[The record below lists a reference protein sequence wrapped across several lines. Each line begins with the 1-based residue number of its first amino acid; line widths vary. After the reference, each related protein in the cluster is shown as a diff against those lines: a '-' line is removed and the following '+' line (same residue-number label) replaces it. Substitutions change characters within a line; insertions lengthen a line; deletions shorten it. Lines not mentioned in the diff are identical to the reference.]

1 VRVLITA
8 GPTREFLDDVR
19 YLSNPSTGAMG
30 FACAAAAVRAGHRV
44 TLVTGPSSLPN
55 PPGAT
60 VVRITS
66 ALEMRAAAM
75 KAYRRADAVI
85 ATAAVS
91 DYRPARRVKGKMKKG
106 PARMRLDLV
115 RTPDI
120 LGEMG
125 RYKGKRIRI
134 GFALETKDEIANALG
149 KLAAKKLDHVVL
161 DSPAAFGADRID
173 ATVIH
178 ADGSRE
184 SFRRIAKGTL
194 AKLLVDL
201 LKRPSFSGR

>member
-8 GPTREFLDDVR
+8 GPTREYLDDVR

-30 FACAAAAVRAGHRV
+30 FACAGAAVRAGHRV
-44 TLVTGPSSLPN
+44 TLVTGPSALPD

-75 KAYRRADAVI
+75 KAYRQADAVI

-106 PARMRLDLV
+106 PARIRLDLV

-125 RYKGKRIRI
+125 RSKGKRILI
-134 GFALETKDEIANALG
+134 GFALETKDEIANAMG

-161 DSPAAFGADRID
+161 DSPSAFGADRID

-184 SFRRIAKGTL
+184 VFRRISKKDL
-194 AKLLVDL
+194 AKLLVRIL
-201 LKRPSFSGR
+201 E

>member
-1 VRVLITA
+1 MRVLITA
-8 GPTREFLDDVR
+8 GPTREHLDDVR

-30 FACAAAAVRAGHRV
+30 FACAEEARRAGHAV
-44 TLVTGPSSLPN
+44 TLVTGPSSLPD
-55 PPGAT
+55 PSGVT
-60 VVRITS
+60 VKRVTS
-66 ALEMRAAAM
+66 ADEMKKAAM
-75 KAYRRADAVI
+75 AAYVSADAVI

-106 PARMRLDLV
+106 PARMSLELV

-125 RYKGKRIRI
+125 RKKGKKILI
-134 GFALETKDEIANALG
+134 GFALETRDEVENAMS
-149 KLAAKKLDHVVL
+149 KLAAKRLDHVVL

-178 ADGSRE
+178 ADGARE
-184 SFRRIAKGTL
+184 SFRSIAKREL
-194 AKLLVDL
+194 AALLVGL
-201 LKRPSFSGR
+201 LNR

>member
-8 GPTREFLDDVR
+8 GPTREYLDDVR

-30 FACAAAAVRAGHRV
+30 FACAVAAVRAGHRV
-44 TLVTGPSSLPN
+44 ALVTGPSALPD

-75 KAYRRADAVI
+75 KAYRQADAVI

-106 PARMRLDLV
+106 PARIRLDLV

-125 RYKGKRIRI
+125 RSKGKRILI
-134 GFALETKDEIANALG
+134 GFALETKDEIANAMG

-161 DSPAAFGADRID
+161 DSPSAFGADRID

-184 SFRRIAKGTL
+184 VFRRISKKDL
-194 AKLLVDL
+194 AKLLVRIL
-201 LKRPSFSGR
+201 E

>member
-1 VRVLITA
+1 MHVLVTG

-19 YLSNPSTGAMG
+19 FLSNPSTGAMG
-30 FACAAAAVRAGHRV
+30 FACAEAAAKAGHRV
-44 TLVTGPSSLPN
+44 TLVTGPSAFPD
-55 PPGAT
+55 PRGVTT
-60 VVRITS
+60 VRVTT
-66 ALEMRAAAM
+66 ALEMRDAAL
-75 KAYRRADAVI
+75 KAYRSAGAVI

-91 DYRPARRVKGKMKKG
+91 DYRPARRAKGKIKKSA
-106 PARMRLDLV
+106 ARMTLDLV

-125 RYKGKRIRI
+125 RAKGKRILI
-134 GFALETKDEIANALG
+134 GFALETADEIANALG
-149 KLAAKKLDHVVL
+149 KLASKRLDHVVL

-184 SFRRIAKGTL
+184 SFRRIAKREL
-194 AKLLVDL
+194 AKLLVAL
-201 LKRPSFSGR
+201 LE

>member
-1 VRVLITA
+1 MHVLVTG

-30 FACAAAAVRAGHRV
+30 FACAEAAARAGHRV
-44 TLVTGPSSLPN
+44 TLVTGPSAFADPR
-55 PPGAT
+55 GVK
-60 VVRITS
+60 VVRVTS

-75 KAYRRADAVI
+75 KAYRTAQAVI

-91 DYRPARRVKGKMKKG
+91 DYRPARRARGKIKKG
-106 PARMRLDLV
+106 PGRMTLALV

-125 RYKGKRIRI
+125 RTKGARILI

-149 KLAAKKLDHVVL
+149 KLAAKRLDHVVL
-161 DSPAAFGADRID
+161 DSPAAFGAGRID

-178 ADGSRE
+178 ADGSNE
-184 SFRRIAKGTL
+184 SFRKIRKEEL
-194 AKLLVDL
+194 AKLLVRL
-201 LKRPSFSGR
+201 LE

>member
-1 VRVLITA
+1 MRVLITA

-19 YLSNPSTGAMG
+19 FLSNPSTGAMG
-30 FACAAAAVRAGHRV
+30 FACAEAAARAGHRV
-44 TLVTGPSSLPN
+44 TLVTGPSALPD
-55 PPGAT
+55 PRGVD
-60 VVRITS
+60 VVRVTG

-75 KAYRRADAVI
+75 KAYASCGAVI

-91 DYRPARRVKGKMKKG
+91 DYRPARRLKGKMKKG
-106 PARMRLDLV
+106 PARMSLDLV

-125 RYKGKRIRI
+125 RRKGERILI
-134 GFALETKDEIANALG
+134 GFALETKDETANALA

-161 DSPAAFGADRID
+161 DSPAAFGVHRID

-184 SFRRIAKGTL
+184 SFRKISKKDL
-194 AKLLVDL
+194 ATLLVGL
-201 LKRPSFSGR
+201 LE

>member
-8 GPTREFLDDVR
+8 GPTREHLDDVR

-30 FACAAAAVRAGHRV
+30 FACAGAAVRAGHAV
-44 TLVTGPSSLPN
+44 TLVTGPSALPD
-55 PPGAT
+55 PEGAT
-60 VVRITS
+60 VIRVTS
-66 ALEMRAAAM
+66 ADDMRKAAM
-75 KAYRRADAVI
+75 KAYGKADAVI

-106 PARMRLDLV
+106 PARMSLELV

-125 RYKGKRIRI
+125 RKKGKKTLI
-134 GFALETKDEIANALG
+134 GFALETRDEVETAMS
-149 KLAAKKLDHVVL
+149 KLASKRLDHVVL

-178 ADGSRE
+178 ADGARE
-184 SFRRIAKGTL
+184 TFRSIAKRDL
-194 AKLLVDL
+194 ATLLVGL
-201 LKRPSFSGR
+201 LNR

>member
-8 GPTREFLDDVR
+8 GPTREYLDDVR

-30 FACAAAAVRAGHRV
+30 FACAGAAVRAGHRV
-44 TLVTGPSSLPN
+44 TLITGPSALPD

-75 KAYRRADAVI
+75 KAYRQADAVI

-91 DYRPARRVKGKMKKG
+91 DYRPARRAKGKMKKG
-106 PARMRLDLV
+106 PARIRLDLV

-125 RYKGKRIRI
+125 RSKGKRILI
-134 GFALETKDEIANALG
+134 GFALETKDEIANAMG

-161 DSPAAFGADRID
+161 DSPSAFGADRID

-184 SFRRIAKGTL
+184 VFRRISKKDL
-194 AKLLVDL
+194 AKLLVRIL
-201 LKRPSFSGR
+201 E

>member
-1 VRVLITA
+1 MRVLITA
-8 GPTREFLDDVR
+8 GPTREYLDDVR
-19 YLSNPSTGAMG
+19 FLSNPSTGAMG
-30 FACAAAAVRAGHRV
+30 FACADAARRGGHQV
-44 TLVTGPSSLPN
+44 TLVTGPSALADPK
-55 PPGAT
+55 GVT
-60 VVRITS
+60 VIRVTS
-66 ALEMRAAAM
+66 ALEMRDAAL
-75 KAYRRADAVI
+75 KAYASTDAVI

-91 DYRPARRVKGKMKKG
+91 DYRPARRVKGKIKKG
-106 PARMRLDLV
+106 PGRMTLPLV

-125 RYKGKRIRI
+125 RSKGARILI

-184 SFRRIAKGTL
+184 VFRRISKKDL
-194 AKLLVDL
+194 AKLLVRL
-201 LKRPSFSGR
+201 LE

>member
-8 GPTREFLDDVR
+8 GPTREYLDDVR
-19 YLSNPSTGAMG
+19 FLSNPSTGSMG
-30 FACAAAAVRAGHRV
+30 FECAKAAARAGHRV
-44 TLVTGPSSLPN
+44 TLVTGPSSHADPK
-55 PPGAT
+55 GVT

-66 ALEMRAAAM
+66 ALEMRDAAL
-75 KAYRRADAVI
+75 KAYASADAVI

-91 DYRPARRVKGKMKKG
+91 DYRPAKRVNGKMKKG
-106 PARMRLDLV
+106 PARMSLPLV

-125 RYKGKRIRI
+125 RAKGNRTLI
-134 GFALETKDEIANALG
+134 GFALETKDEVANALG
-149 KLAAKKLDHVVL
+149 KLEAKKLDHVVL

-184 SFRRIAKGTL
+184 SFRGILKSEL
-194 AKLLVDL
+194 AKRLVRLLN
-201 LKRPSFSGR
+201 

>member
-1 VRVLITA
+1 MRVLITA
-8 GPTREFLDDVR
+8 GPTREHLDDVR
-19 YLSNPSTGAMG
+19 FLSNPSTGAMG
-30 FACAAAAVRAGHRV
+30 FACAEAAVRAGHRV
-44 TLVTGPSSLPN
+44 TLVTGPSALSDPR
-55 PPGAT
+55 GAT
-60 VVRITS
+60 VIRVTS
-66 ALEMRAAAM
+66 ALDMRAAAL
-75 KAYRRADAVI
+75 KAYRSSDAVI

-91 DYRPARRVKGKMKKG
+91 DYRPAKRVKGKIKKS
-106 PARMRLDLV
+106 ADRMTLDLV

-125 RYKGKRIRI
+125 RAKGKRILI

-149 KLAAKKLDHVVL
+149 KLASKRLDHVVL

-184 SFRRIAKGTL
+184 SFRRIAKRELG
-194 AKLLVDL
+194 KLLIAL
-201 LKRPSFSGR
+201 LE

>member
-1 VRVLITA
+1 MRVLITA
-8 GPTREFLDDVR
+8 GPTWEYLDDVR
-19 YLSNPSTGAMG
+19 FLSNPSTGAMG
-30 FACAAAAVRAGHRV
+30 FACAQAAARAGHRV
-44 TLVTGPSSLPN
+44 TLVTGPSTLADPR
-55 PPGAT
+55 G
-60 VVRITS
+60 VKVIRVTS

-75 KAYRRADAVI
+75 KAYAAAEAVI

-91 DYRPARRVKGKMKKG
+91 DYRPARRAKGKIKKSA
-106 PARMRLDLV
+106 ARLTLDLV

-125 RYKGKRIRI
+125 GRKGKRTLI

-161 DSPAAFGADRID
+161 DSPAAFGADRIA

-178 ADGSRE
+178 ANGSRE
-184 SFRRIAKGTL
+184 MFRGISKKDL
-194 AKLLVDL
+194 AKLLVGL
-201 LKRPSFSGR
+201 LD

>member
-8 GPTREFLDDVR
+8 GPTREYLDDVR

-30 FACAAAAVRAGHRV
+30 FACAGAAVRAGHRV
-44 TLVTGPSSLPN
+44 TLVTGPSALPD

-75 KAYRRADAVI
+75 KAYRQADAVI

-91 DYRPARRVKGKMKKG
+91 DYRPARRAKGKMKKG
-106 PARMRLDLV
+106 PARIRLDLV

-125 RYKGKRIRI
+125 RSKGKRILI
-134 GFALETKDEIANALG
+134 GFALETKDEIANAMG

-161 DSPAAFGADRID
+161 DSPSAFGADRID

-184 SFRRIAKGTL
+184 VFRRISKKDL
-194 AKLLVDL
+194 AKLLVRIL
-201 LKRPSFSGR
+201 E